1 MVSSNDIIIT
11 LGNKFRGDDGAGS
24 LFGNIIRGHVPWEV
38 FDGGDAPENI
48 TGLVLK
54 SRPETILIVD
64 AMDFSGSPGDFK
76 LVTSDELGSFG
87 VSTHGTLKLFVDYL
101 KMMTGAKLHIL
112 GFQPQRL
119 GLEYKISPE
128 VSKSVRKAAKV
139 FMKSENL
146 SQALHKLP
154 KK

>member
-1 MVSSNDIIIT
+1 LVSSNDIIIT

-48 TGLVLK
+48 TGLILK
-54 SRPETILIVD
+54 SCPETILIVD

-76 LVTSDELGSFG
+76 LVTSNDLGNFSI
-87 VSTHGTLKLFVDYL
+87 STHGALKPFVDYL

-112 GFQPQRL
+112 GFQPKRL

-128 VSKSVRKAAKV
+128 VSESVRKAAKI

-146 SQALHKLP
+146 SQVLQKLHK
-154 KK
+154 K

>member
-11 LGNKFRGDDGAGS
+11 LGNKFRGDDGAGN
-24 LFGNIIRGHVPWEV
+24 LFGKLIMGHVPWEV

-54 SRPETILIVD
+54 SRPERILIVD

-87 VSTHGTLKLFVDYL
+87 VSTHSTLKLFVDYL

-112 GFQPQRL
+112 GFQPKRL
-119 GLEYKISPE
+119 GLEDKISPE
-128 VSKSVRKAAKV
+128 VSESVRKAAKV

-146 SQALHKLP
+146 SQVLHKLS